1 MLGLIQR
8 VNKASVEVEGK
19 EVGAI
24 NKGILLLLGIEKNDS
39 EKSADKL
46 LDKLL
51 AYRIFSDEHGKMNCN
66 VEQVNGGVLVVSQF
80 TLAADTRKGLRPS
93 FSSAATPA
101 LAQQLYDYF
110 VARLRERHADV
121 ATGIFAANMQVS
133 LVNDGPVTFML
144 QAD

>member
-39 EKSADKL
+39 EKSTDKL

-51 AYRIFSDEHGKMNCN
+51 AYRIFSDEQGKMNCN

>member
-46 LDKLL
+46 LEKLL
-51 AYRIFSDEHGKMNCN
+51 AYRIFSDEHGKMNCS
-66 VEQVNGGVLVVSQF
+66 VQQVNGGILVVSQF

-121 ATGIFAANMQVS
+121 ASGIFAADMQVS